1 MSLGLAREPFPKFIT
16 LSFNKLSQNK
26 EENLMKSQQSGSR
39 FSLATGLLIGHIG
52 AIIFGIAGLVLVLP
66 NGEFIASLPP
76 FGQTAF
82 SYSMSGGGVVYMLLG
97 ASAVAVYA
105 YQNLGGKRWLTF
117 MVPALSLSLASE
129 LLGTST
135 GFPFGEYRYLGGLG
149 YKIADLVP
157 FTIPLSWFYV
167 GFCTY
172 LIARVGL
179 ESRPLPTWVRSV
191 GAIAVGSLLLTFWDF
206 VLDPAMSQTDVPFWV
221 WEQPGA
227 FFGMPYQNFVG
238 WFITG
243 VIFMTTAHLF
253 WGNQPLALTRGH
265 LTFPFA
271 VYFSNILFGV
281 VLSLAAGIWIPVVIG
296 TVFALIPCA
305 VLYGITPT
313 ATVSSMVT
321 TETEEKQARSI
332 AQLQSNRAQ

>member
-1 MSLGLAREPFPKFIT
+1 MRIK
-16 LSFNKLSQNK
+16 
-26 EENLMKSQQSGSR
+26 QSGRNLSP
-39 FSLATGLLIGHIG
+39 ATILLMSHIF
-52 AIIFGIAGLVLVLP
+52 AMLFGIAGLVLVLP

-76 FGQTAF
+76 IGMKAF
-82 SYSMSGGGVVYMLLG
+82 EYSMAGGGVVYMLLG
-97 ASAVAVYA
+97 FVAVAFYA

-135 GFPFGEYRYLGGLG
+135 GFPFGDYRYLSGLG

-172 LIARVGL
+172 LMARVGL
-179 ESRPLPTWVRSV
+179 EQLSLPSWLRSV
-191 GAIAVGSLLLTFWDF
+191 SAIALGSLLLTFWDF

-227 FFGMPYQNFVG
+227 FFGMPYQNFIG
-238 WFITG
+238 WFVTG
-243 VIFMTTAHLF
+243 TIFMSVAHVF
-253 WGNQPLALTRGH
+253 WGNQPLGLARRH

-271 VYFSNILFGV
+271 IYFSNILFGV
-281 VLSLAAGIWIPVVIG
+281 VLSLAAGIWIPVVLGI
-296 TVFALIPCA
+296 VFAVIPCS
-305 VLYGITPT
+305 VLYWFTPT
-313 ATVSSMVT
+313 VVT
-321 TETEEKQARSI
+321 TSDTNNENLSEQPPLCPPMAWGNERGGS
-332 AQLQSNRAQ
+332 

>member
-1 MSLGLAREPFPKFIT
+1 MSLNLTRVPFPKFT
-16 LSFNKLSQNK
+16 PLSFNKLYQNK
-26 EENLMKSQQSGSR
+26 EEKLMKLQQSGSG
-39 FSLATGLLIGHIG
+39 FSPATGLLIGHIG
-52 AIIFGIAGLVLVLP
+52 AMIFGIAGLVLVLP

-76 FGQTAF
+76 IGQTAF
-82 SYSMSGGGVVYMLLG
+82 SYSMAGGGVVYMLLG

-135 GFPFGEYRYLGGLG
+135 GFPFGEYRYLSGLG

-191 GAIAVGSLLLTFWDF
+191 GAIGVGSLLLTFWDF

-227 FFGMPYQNFVG
+227 FFGMPYQNFAG

-253 WGNQPLALTRGH
+253 WGNQRLGLVRSD
-265 LTFPFA
+265 LTFAFV
-271 VYFSNILFGV
+271 VYFSNILLGV

-296 TVFALIPCA
+296 TIFAVIPCA
-305 VLYGITPT
+305 VLYWITPT
-313 ATVSSMVT
+313 VTTSPMVK
-321 TETEEKQARSI
+321 TETEEKDAVSM

>member
-1 MSLGLAREPFPKFIT
+1 MNIKQEAKN
-16 LSFNKLSQNK
+16 LSP
-26 EENLMKSQQSGSR
+26 
-39 FSLATGLLIGHIG
+39 ATILLISHLF
-52 AIIFGIAGLVLVLP
+52 AMLFGVAGLVLVLP
-66 NGEFIASLPP
+66 NPDFVASLPP
-76 FGQTAF
+76 IGMKAF
-82 SYSMSGGGVVYMLLG
+82 EYSMAGGGVVYMLLG
-97 ASAVAVYA
+97 FGAVAFYA

-135 GFPFGEYRYLGGLG
+135 GFPFGHYHYLSGLG

-179 ESRPLPTWVRSV
+179 EQIALPSWIRSLS
-191 GAIAVGSLLLTFWDF
+191 AIALGSLLLTFWDF
-206 VLDPAMSQTDVPFWV
+206 VLDPAMSQADVPFWV

-227 FFGMPYQNFVG
+227 FFGMPYQNFIG

-243 VIFMTTAHLF
+243 MIFMGVAHLF
-253 WGNQPLALTRGH
+253 WSNEPLGLARRD

-271 VYFSNILFGV
+271 IYFSNILFGV
-281 VLSLAAGIWIPVVIG
+281 ILSLAAGIWIPVVLGI
-296 TVFALIPCA
+296 VFAIIPCS
-305 VLYGITPT
+305 VLYWVTPT
-313 ATVSSMVT
+313 VAITSNTDSQSLSDKQSVSVG
-321 TETEEKQARSI
+321 
-332 AQLQSNRAQ
+332 

>member
-1 MSLGLAREPFPKFIT
+1 M
-16 LSFNKLSQNK
+16 KL
-26 EENLMKSQQSGSR
+26 QQYGSG
-39 FSLATGLLIGHIG
+39 FSPATGMLIGHIL
-52 AIIFGIAGLVLVLP
+52 AMLFGLAGLVLVLP

-76 FGQTAF
+76 IGQAAF
-82 SYSMSGGGVVYMLLG
+82 RYSMAGGGVVYMLLG
-97 ASAVAVYA
+97 AGAVAFYG
-105 YQNLGGKRWLTF
+105 YQILGARRLLTF
-117 MVPALSLSLASE
+117 MVPAISLSLASE

-135 GFPFGEYRYLGGLG
+135 GFPFGEYRYLSGLG

-179 ESRPLPTWVRSV
+179 ESRSLPTWVRSV
-191 GAIAVGSLLLTFWDF
+191 GAIAIGSLLLTFWDF

-253 WGNQPLALTRGH
+253 WGNQPLGLVRRHLAL
-265 LTFPFA
+265 PFA
-271 VYFSNILFGV
+271 IYFFNILFGA
-281 VLSLAAGIWIPVVIG
+281 VLSLAGGIWIPVVLG
-296 TVFALIPCA
+296 LVFAVIPCSL
-305 VLYGITPT
+305 LYWITP
-313 ATVSSMVT
+313 SVT
-321 TETEEKQARSI
+321 QSTMLSTEEHEQNAVSV
-332 AQLQSNRAQ
+332 AQL

>member
-1 MSLGLAREPFPKFIT
+1 M
-16 LSFNKLSQNK
+16 
-26 EENLMKSQQSGSR
+26 NLQQRGIG
-39 FSLATGLLIGHIG
+39 FSPAGGLLLGHLL
-52 AIIFGIAGLVLVLP
+52 AMIFGIAGLVLVLP

-76 FGQTAF
+76 IGQVAF
-82 SYSMSGGGVVYMLLG
+82 RYSMAGGGVVYMLLG
-97 ASAVAVYA
+97 AAAVALYA
-105 YQNLGGKRWLTF
+105 YQTLGGKRWLTF
-117 MVPALSLSLASE
+117 MVPAVSLSLASE

-135 GFPFGEYRYLGGLG
+135 GFPFGDYRYLSGLG

-167 GFCTY
+167 GLCTY

-179 ESRPLPTWVRSV
+179 EGRSLPTWAKSV
-191 GAIAVGSLLLTFWDF
+191 GAIALGSLLLTFWDF

-238 WFITG
+238 WFLTG

-253 WGNQPLALTRGH
+253 WGNESLGLTRAD

-281 VLSLAAGIWIPVVIG
+281 VLSLAAGIWIPVMLGII
-296 TVFALIPCA
+296 FAVIPCF
-305 VLYGITPT
+305 VLYWITPT
-313 ATVSSMVT
+313 ITESPVVEGTSEKSSVSV
-321 TETEEKQARSI
+321 
-332 AQLQSNRAQ
+332 AQL

>member
-1 MSLGLAREPFPKFIT
+1 M
-16 LSFNKLSQNK
+16 KL
-26 EENLMKSQQSGSR
+26 QQYGSGS
-39 FSLATGLLIGHIG
+39 SLATGMLIGHIL
-52 AIIFGIAGLVLVLP
+52 AMLFGIAGLVWVLP

-76 FGQTAF
+76 IGQVAF
-82 SYSMSGGGVVYMLLG
+82 RYSMAGGGVVYMLLG
-97 ASAVAVYA
+97 TAAVAFYG
-105 YQNLGGKRWLTF
+105 YQTLGARRLLMF
-117 MVPALSLSLASE
+117 MVPAVSLSLASE

-135 GFPFGEYRYLGGLG
+135 GFPFGEYRYLSGLG

-179 ESRPLPTWVRSV
+179 ESRALPSWVRSL
-191 GAIAVGSLLLTFWDF
+191 GAIAIGSLLLTFWDF

-227 FFGMPYQNFVG
+227 FFGMPYQNFAG

-253 WGNQPLALTRGH
+253 WGNQPLGLARRH
-265 LTFPFA
+265 LSLPFA
-271 VYFSNILFGV
+271 VYFFNIFFGV
-281 VLSLAAGIWIPVVIG
+281 ALSLASGIWIPVVLG
-296 TVFALIPCA
+296 LVFAVIPCSL
-305 VLYGITPT
+305 LYWITPT
-313 ATVSSMVT
+313 VAPSNVVST
-321 TETEEKQARSI
+321 TEHEQNAVSV
-332 AQLQSNRAQ
+332 AQL

>member
-1 MSLGLAREPFPKFIT
+1 MKLQKPGISL
-16 LSFNKLSQNK
+16 
-26 EENLMKSQQSGSR
+26 
-39 FSLATGLLIGHIG
+39 FSPATGLLLGHIF
-52 AIIFGIAGLVLVLP
+52 AMLFGLAGLVLVLP
-66 NGEFIASLPP
+66 NGEFIASLPEI
-76 FGQTAF
+76 GQVAF
-82 SYSMSGGGVVYMLLG
+82 SYSMAGGGVVYMLLG
-97 ASAVAVYA
+97 AGAVAFYA
-105 YQNLGGKRWLTF
+105 YQTLGGKRWLTF

-135 GFPFGEYRYLGGLG
+135 GFPFGEYRYLSGLG

-179 ESRPLPTWVRSV
+179 ESRSIPGWLKGI
-191 GAIAVGSLLLTFWDF
+191 GAIGLGSLLLTFWDF

-243 VIFMTTAHLF
+243 VIFMSTAHLF
-253 WGNQPLALTRGH
+253 WGNRPLGLARRH
-265 LTFPFA
+265 LTLPFA

-281 VLSLAAGIWIPVVIG
+281 VLSLAAGIWIPVVLG
-296 TVFALIPCA
+296 TIFAVIPCSI
-305 VLYGITPT
+305 LYWVTPT
-313 ATVSSMVT
+313 VAESTSVAGEVTPEQSSVSV
-321 TETEEKQARSI
+321 
-332 AQLQSNRAQ
+332 AQLQGRGAQ